1 MVMRIGGL
9 ASGMDIDELVKKL
22 MKAERAP
29 LDKLTQKKQTYEWQ
43 RDAYRGVNT
52 KLKALDTYISDNL
65 ILKTLNSKTATSS
78 NSNLV
83 SAIATGKATGTL
95 SIEGVSQLASAARGL
110 GNQINAAGS
119 TKLSA
124 LKIDTSSEFK
134 ISAIDS
140 QGKLVESAGIKLDA
154 NMTVDDLVSKI
165 NSSNAGVSAIFE
177 GGRLSI
183 TAKNTGKEINGKP
196 AISTDAAGSD
206 IFSKLGMSNLVTEEG
221 KNAIFQVNGIATER
235 TSNSFTIN
243 GYNVTLKDTF
253 NGAKTTA
260 DKYNS
265 AYIEWKNTSSGDFD
279 IKISDAFTASEK
291 ASTAYR
297 DANEAFIAA
306 KANLFGV
313 AVSSTDWSNF
323 TKINNT
329 EFARNLTSAEVETLK
344 AQNFA
349 DDAAYQ
355 TWLNDDTADAKLK
368 AKLKDENITLSQ
380 AQGVQAL
387 DYDKLQKLS
396 AQSIYDS
403 IGSKTMNQLSSA
415 DLSTLKLKGFSDD
428 AAYQTWLKDD
438 TADAD
443 LKAKLKEGNVTLE
456 QFNSLKSVKD
466 TELQAMQNES
476 KYYTLGAGFLSGL
489 SAAEQGLLK
498 DSTKKGTA
506 EEFNAQI
513 DAWKNSANEEE
524 KALGEKL
531 SKLSDSQKSVLRDMD
546 STQLTNLSG
555 LAEKQID
562 AQAKLADKTAKEKD
576 HQALVD
582 RQVTGLANFKDAYK
596 QQFNK
601 DYVAGDDPN
610 KPYDPGL
617 IEEKDIPAGTAP
629 PVTMTST
636 TNVDDMMTKIKEFVN
651 TYNGLIKD
659 LKNQTGE
666 SKYRDYTPLTA
677 EQKEDMSENEIKL
690 WEEKAKSGLLRSDAL
705 IRSGLSDMRSL
716 VYQSNPG
723 MADSKFNTLFN
734 IGITTSKNYN
744 EGGTLEIDEVKLRKA
759 LEEDPDAVEKL
770 LKNSEGKKDDTIQ
783 VTDPETGVVST
794 KTADTRGYLEK
805 LRESMKSFEITIEKK
820 AGRSTM
826 TDAEYSIGKSLID
839 AGKRIDTWQAKLKN
853 IEARYWK
860 QFSAMES
867 AINKANSQSS
877 MFAQQG

>member
-52 KLKALDTYISDNL
+52 KLKALDTYIADNL
-65 ILKTLNSKTATSS
+65 ILKSLNSKTATSS

-119 TKLSA
+119 TKLSS
-124 LKIDTSSEFK
+124 LGIDTSSEFK

-140 QGKLVESAGIKLDA
+140 QGKLVESAGIKLDS

-206 IFSKLGMSNLVTEEG
+206 IFSKLGMSKLVTEEG

-253 NGAKTTA
+253 NGAKTAA

-265 AYIEWKNTSSGDFD
+265 AYKEWENTSSADFNVQ
-279 IKISDAFTASEK
+279 ISEALTK
-291 ASTAYR
+291 ANNATTAYTT
-297 DANEAFIAA
+297 ANDAFIAA
-306 KANLFGV
+306 KANLFGI

-329 EFARNLTSAEVETLK
+329 KFARSLTSAEVDTLK

-355 TWLNDDTADAKLK
+355 TWLNDDTADPDVK
-368 AKLKDENITLSQ
+368 AKLKSENITFTQ
-380 AQGVQAL
+380 AQGLQAL

-428 AAYQTWLKDD
+428 AAYQTWLNDD
-438 TADAD
+438 TADVG

-476 KYYTLGAGFLSGL
+476 KYNTLGAGFLSGL
-489 SAAEQGLLK
+489 NAAEQGLLNG
-498 DSTKKGTA
+498 STQKGTA
-506 EEFNAQI
+506 EDFNAQI
-513 DAWKNSANEEE
+513 DAWKNSSNAEE

-531 SKLSDSQKSVLRDMD
+531 SKLSASQKNVLREMD
-546 STQLTNLSG
+546 DKELSSLGG

-562 AQAKLADKTAKEKD
+562 AQAKLADKTAKEKE

-582 RQVTGLANFKDAYK
+582 RQAAALVNFKDAYN
-596 QQFNK
+596 QQFSGTENFDPN
-601 DYVAGDDPN
+601 DYVNA
-610 KPYDPGL
+610 KE
-617 IEEKDIPAGTAP
+617 IKKEDIPASTAP

-659 LKNQTGE
+659 LKNLTGE

-723 MADSKFNTLFN
+723 MEDSKFNTLFN

-770 LKNSEGKKDDTIQ
+770 FKNIEGKKDDTIQ

-805 LRESMKSFEITIEKK
+805 LRESMKSFEISIEKK

-877 MFAQQG
+877 IFAQQG